1 MAGSSGEHAVSMR
14 LNQYPADPGGGGS
27 TGGGGPD
34 LASSPAEK
42 KAAAD
47 TLYNEI
53 EPHTTTAGA
62 WADDETSAVV
72 KAFDAKDG
80 HGWLTSGAVSK
91 AHTTWSEQVQN
102 LVKQLVHDESALRNN
117 NTLLSGTDFG
127 VGAGARKV
135 SVLDT
140 YSLPPEQ

>member
-1 MAGSSGEHAVSMR
+1 MR
-14 LNQYPADPGGGGS
+14 LNKLPADLGGGGS
-27 TGGGGPD
+27 TGGGQPD

-42 KAAAD
+42 KAAAN
-47 TLYNEI
+47 TLHNEI

-80 HGWLTSGAVSK
+80 HGWVTSSAVSK
-91 AHTTWSEQVQN
+91 AHKTWSEQVQN
-102 LVKQLVHDESALRNN
+102 LVNQLSGDESALRNN
-117 NTLLSGTDFG
+117 NTLMTGTDVG
-127 VGAGARKV
+127 VGAGVRKV

-140 YSLPPEQ
+140 YSPPPEH